1 VSGRLPES
9 APERSSS
16 KKGDKTGE
24 TRAFTLEGQ
33 LARLEPIRLD
43 HVEGLLDAAH
53 EDRSTFAFTWVP
65 SDRAAM
71 TAYVER
77 GIALREAGE
86 QVPFVTWSRR
96 EERIV
101 GSTRFYDLTP
111 WDWSFLSSNL
121 ATDQRHD
128 RPDVASIGYTW
139 LARSA
144 QRGGIN
150 TEAKVLMMTHAFE
163 QWGVRAVRLLTDAR
177 NERSRAAIARLGCTL
192 DGVLRADRP
201 AADGTVRDS
210 AVFSMLANEWPAHK
224 ASLIARLAGGTDA

>member
-1 VSGRLPES
+1 MSGRLPEA
-9 APERSSS
+9 APERSSNR
-16 KKGDKTGE
+16 TNE
-24 TRAFTLEGQ
+24 TRAFTLEGE
-33 LARLEPIRLD
+33 LVRLEPMRLD
-43 HVEGLLDAAH
+43 HVEGLLDAAS
-53 EDRSTFAFTWVP
+53 EDRSSFAFTWVP

-77 GIALREAGE
+77 AIALRDAGE
-86 QVPFVTWSRR
+86 QVPLVIWSVR
-96 EERIV
+96 EERVV

-111 WDWSFLSSNL
+111 WDWSNLSSEP
-121 ATDQRHD
+121 ATEQRHD

-139 LARSA
+139 LAGSA
-144 QRGGIN
+144 QRSGIN
-150 TEAKVLMMTHAFE
+150 TEAKVLMMTYAFE
-163 QWGVRAVRLLTDAR
+163 EWGVRAVRLLTDAR

-224 ASLIARLAGGTDA
+224 ASLVARLAGRT

>member
-1 VSGRLPES
+1 MSGRLPEAAS
-9 APERSSS
+9 EKSSS
-16 KKGDKTGE
+16 ETGE
-24 TRAFTLEGQ
+24 KREFTLEGE
-33 LARLEPIRLD
+33 LARLEPMRLG
-43 HVEGLLDAAH
+43 HVEGLLDAAD

-77 GIALREAGE
+77 GMALREAGE

-101 GSTRFYDLTP
+101 GSTRFYDLTS

-121 ATDQRHD
+121 ATDQHHD

-144 QRGGIN
+144 QRSGIN
-150 TEAKVLMMTHAFE
+150 TEAKVLMMTYAFE

-224 ASLIARLAGGTDA
+224 ASLIARLAGRT